1 MNLLQLVQQTCNELG
16 ILPPNA
22 VVSST
27 DPQIKQL
34 YALLNRHGHDLSR
47 QFEWERLDKEFL
59 INTVA
64 FNINATF
71 TLNSPV
77 VTTPTTAGITTNFG
91 IMGTNAVTPFSTV
104 LSVDSATQFT
114 MNMPATI
121 AGLQNVT
128 MSQVAYPLP
137 SDWLKQIPQT
147 EWDRTNRW
155 PMIGPQTAQAW
166 ESFKSGIVYAGPR
179 ERFRIQGGAFQV
191 TPPPPNG
198 LMFAYEYIS
207 SAWASSAAGV
217 AQQSFLADT
226 DTDIF
231 DDSLMVV
238 GLKMRW
244 LRAKG
249 LDFQM
254 ELQEFNQLLSL
265 IKAQDKSAAK
275 LSLSI
280 GMGSIYNNG
289 NNVVSG
295 VIGGGGTGIF
305 GQDGNPLLAQQ

>member
-1 MNLLQLVQQTCNELG
+1 MNLLQLIQQTCNELG

-22 VVSST
+22 VVTST

-47 QFEWERLDKEFL
+47 QFEWERLDKEFIITTL
-59 INTVA
+59 A
-64 FNINATF
+64 FNISAVF

-77 VTTPTTAGITTNFG
+77 VTTASTTGITTNFG
-91 IMGTNAVTPFSTV
+91 LLGATAISPFSTV
-104 LSVDSATQFT
+104 QSVDSATQFT

-121 AGLQNVT
+121 AGAQTVT

-155 PMIGPQTAQAW
+155 PMLGPKTAQEW
-166 ESFKSGIVYAGPR
+166 QSFKSGIVYAGPR
-179 ERFRIQGGAFQV
+179 ERFRIQGGSLQIS
-191 TPPPPNG
+191 PPPPNA
-198 LMFAYEYIS
+198 LTFAYEYIS
-207 SAWASSAAGV
+207 NAWAYSVAGV
-217 AQQSFLADT
+217 AQSSFLADT
-226 DTDIF
+226 DSDIF

-249 LDFQM
+249 LDFQT
-254 ELQEFNQLLSL
+254 ELQEFNQLLAL

-275 LSLSI
+275 LSLSPM
-280 GMGSIYNNG
+280 GGSIYL
-289 NNVVSG
+289 
-295 VIGGGGTGIF
+295 GTANIS
-305 GQDGNPLLAQQ
+305 DGNWPAN